1 MTSLVMPTLKMEG
14 YVIVD
19 PATGLFSSGGMS
31 PKFKKRGKVWAN
43 IGHLK
48 NHLAQF
54 VYQYYREKEYTIVK
68 AAEPYRK
75 AKVYDIVSN
84 KELFDVWEYLEE
96 LAARKTKERAEWQ
109 AEHDEW
115 YKAKLRAELNE
126 LENKS

>member
-14 YVIVD
+14 YVIAD
-19 PATGLFSSGGMS
+19 PVTGLFSGGGMDS
-31 PKFKKRGKVWAN
+31 IMKKRGKVWAN

-54 VYQYYREKEYTIVK
+54 VYQYYQQKEYSITT
-68 AAEPYRK
+68 AAEPYRN

-84 KELFDVWEYLEE
+84 KELFDVWDYLEK
-96 LAARKTKERAEWQ
+96 LAARKTKEHAEQQ
-109 AEHDEW
+109 AKHDEW